1 MYQVVQGVPWHVTS
15 RYKEYRVRYVRAL
28 HRGVAESV
36 DAADLNSAEKKI
48 SCEFKSRHPY
58 HHLDVAQFGRA
69 LGLGPRGQRFKSFY
83 PDHML

>member
-36 DAADLNSAEKKI
+36 DAADLNSAE
-48 SCEFKSRHPY
+48 EKSRASSSLAIPTIISI
-58 HHLDVAQFGRA
+58 VFGA
-69 LGLGPRGQRFKSFY
+69 PVF
-83 PDHML
+83 

>member
-36 DAADLNSAEKKI
+36 DAADLNSAE
-48 SCEFKSRHPY
+48 EKSRASSS
-58 HHLDVAQFGRA
+58 LAISTIISIVFGA
-69 LGLGPRGQRFKSFY
+69 PVF
-83 PDHML
+83 